1 MRNGL
6 PPKAQGDSELASLCA
21 LARAL
26 IVHIVG
32 RSFLNGKRGI
42 QDSLTHFFFNSN
54 ISVAFATLQ
63 NV

>member
-6 PPKAQGDSELASLCA
+6 PPKAQGDSELACLCA

-42 QDSLTHFFFNSN
+42 QDSPTHFFNSN